1 MRPIVKK
8 DSSAGLFDLSATS
21 ALVIDSNPISRGILV
36 SQMRDFGVQTVN
48 QCTRVVDA
56 RRQLEFKSYDFV
68 LCEQHFDKDAETGQ
82 SLVDDLRRN
91 QMLPFSTVF
100 IMVTGEATYSKV
112 AEAAE
117 SALDG
122 YLLKPH
128 NGAALRERLFQARQ
142 RKTAMQAIFTAIDA
156 EDFETAAELC
166 LERFEKKE
174 PYWLYAARI
183 GAELLLRTQ
192 RYAEAQ
198 TLYEAVVA
206 ARALPWAKLGVARAQ
221 LDGGETQKAIATLES
236 LVNADAGYADAYD
249 VLGRAQFE
257 LGRFDRAL
265 DTFKMASQL
274 TPHSI
279 TRMQNLG
286 MLTFYCGDRHEAEK
300 ILGRAVRLGVTSK
313 MFDSQTL
320 VLLALARLDS
330 GDRKG
335 LEHCQN
341 DLTRLLEQRDAGL
354 RLQRQHTIMQAL
366 VAIHDQQF
374 ARSVERV
381 RELSKEIRQPDFDFE
396 AASNLLALLSRL
408 SQRSIQ
414 LDECESVVKAVGLRF
429 GNSRAMTDLLAAA
442 AESFPSY
449 AESVRQCHTT
459 ILKHAESAM
468 ALSMNGKPGQAV
480 MELLARGEET
490 QSGKLIETAF
500 LVLQRHAAKIPE
512 AQSLGEQ
519 VERLRSTYRSASHRP
534 GSINQQRQA
543 GGLSLRVKQRAAAE
557 AP

>member
-1 MRPIVKK
+1 LRPLVKK

-91 QMLPFSTVF
+91 QMLPFATVF

-142 RKTAMQAIFTAIDA
+142 RKTAMQAIFTAIDS
-156 EDFETAAELC
+156 EDFETAAQLC

-198 TLYEAVVA
+198 VLYEAVVA

-221 LDGGETQKAIATLES
+221 LDGGDTQKAIGALETLIGEDG
-236 LVNADAGYADAYD
+236 NYADAYD

-265 DTFKMASQL
+265 DTYKMAAQL

-279 TRMQNLG
+279 SRMQNLG
-286 MLTFYCGDRHEAEK
+286 MLTYYCGDRHEAEK
-300 ILGRAVRLGVTSK
+300 ILGRAVRLGITSK

-320 VLLALARLDS
+320 VLLALARLDR

-335 LEHCQN
+335 LDHCQT
-341 DLTRLLEQRDAGL
+341 DLARLLEQRDAGL
-354 RLQRQHTIMQAL
+354 RLQRQHTLMLAM

-374 ARSVERV
+374 ARSVELIRQ
-381 RELSKEIRQPDFDFE
+381 LSKEIRQPDFDFE

-414 LDECESVVKAVGLRF
+414 LDECESVVQAIGLRY

-449 AESVRQCHTT
+449 AEMVRQCHGT
-459 ILKHAESAM
+459 ILKHAENAI
-468 ALSMNGKPGQAV
+468 ALSVKGQPGQAV
-480 MELLARGEET
+480 SELLARGEET

-512 AQSLGEQ
+512 AQALGEQ
-519 VERLRSTYRSASHRP
+519 VDRLRATYRTATSRP
-534 GSINQQRQA
+534 GSIHQQRQA
-543 GGLSLRVKQRAAAE
+543 GGLSLRVQQRPANE
-557 AP
+557 KV

>member
-8 DSSAGLFDLSATS
+8 DSSAGLFDLSVTS

-142 RKTAMQAIFTAIDA
+142 RKQAMQDIFTAIDA
-156 EDFETAAELC
+156 EDFETAAQLC
-166 LERFEKKE
+166 LERFEKKA

-221 LDGGETQKAIATLES
+221 LDGGETHKAIGALETLIGEDG
-236 LVNADAGYADAYD
+236 NYADAYD

-265 DTFKMASQL
+265 DTYKMAAQL

-279 TRMQNLG
+279 SRMQNLG
-286 MLTFYCGDRHEAEK
+286 MLTYYCGDRHEAER
-300 ILGRAVRLGVTSK
+300 ILGRAVRLGITSK
-313 MFDSQTL
+313 LFDSQTL
-320 VLLALARLDS
+320 VLLALARLDK

-341 DLTRLLEQRDAGL
+341 DLARLLEQRDAGL
-354 RLQRQHTIMQAL
+354 RLQRQHTLMQAL

-374 ARSVERV
+374 ARSVELV
-381 RELSKEIRQPDFDFE
+381 RQLSKEIRQPDFDFE

-414 LDECESVVKAVGLRF
+414 LDECESVVQAIGLRY

-442 AESFPSY
+442 AEPFPTY
-449 AESVRQCHTT
+449 AEMVRQCHST
-459 ILKHAESAM
+459 ILKHAENAV
-468 ALSMNGKPGQAV
+468 ALSVKGQPGQAV
-480 MELLARGEET
+480 HDLLARGQET

-500 LVLQRHAAKIPE
+500 LVLQRHAAKIAE

-519 VERLRSTYRSASHRP
+519 VDKLRTTYRTATTRP

-543 GGLSLRVKQRAAAE
+543 GGLSLRVQQRPANE
-557 AP
+557 KT